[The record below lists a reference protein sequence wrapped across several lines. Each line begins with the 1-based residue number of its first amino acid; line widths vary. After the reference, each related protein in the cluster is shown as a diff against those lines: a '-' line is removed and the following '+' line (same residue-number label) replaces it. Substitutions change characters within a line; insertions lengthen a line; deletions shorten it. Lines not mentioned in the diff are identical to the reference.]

1 MIFSIFEIIKLMK
14 QRLRMPG
21 LQKINYQGKE
31 IIYLD
36 YRGQTEKQMI
46 EYLKQAEKTILEDNK
61 PYLTLTNISDAFA
74 TKGFLKQAGVLGE
87 RTGHLTIKGAIVGLN
102 AGKKVLL
109 KVFNRLFA
117 GKKGL
122 QPFDTEKEAMEYLI
136 K

>member
-1 MIFSIFEIIKLMK
+1 
-14 QRLRMPG
+14 MPG

-46 EYLKQAEKTILEDNK
+46 SYLKEAEKMILTDAK

-74 TKGFLKQAGVLGE
+74 TKGFLEQASTLGK
-87 RTGHLTIKGAIVGLN
+87 RTGHLTIKGAIVGLSG
-102 AGKKVLL
+102 GKKILL
-109 KVFNRLFA
+109 NVFNRMFV

-122 QPFDTEKEAMEYLI
+122 KPFDTEREAMEYLV